1 MKNRNFEISFD
12 RESGNVTSIC
22 NVNDKFKMNWCNDDF
37 EWGKVFFGHKLL
49 RAPLPLKSF
58 EESDDSALSVFENE
72 HIRVSAKRYFKE
84 NGNYAER
91 YTIKCI
97 GYADLFLNRDNFGI
111 ALPLNDRYTYA
122 ADCMTNKC
130 NAHIW
135 CAENGT
141 YINALKMGVSD
152 IALGI
157 VLSEGSIDSYDQ
169 NTEVFKGIGVGSR
182 GEFVFNTSSTE
193 LTHGEEYVI
202 EWEYFWHN
210 GEDFYEK
217 ALETSQFVRIEAE
230 HHTVFSG
237 EDIAFRA
244 TLPKGVQN
252 VCVICEAS
260 GEKLDC
266 ELFGRELSVRFKPKT
281 IGEYRICLEYDGKR
295 THADFLCT
303 STLSELIRRRIEFIV
318 SKQQYKRED
327 SPLYGAYLIYDNTT
341 DSLIFDESFTDHNAC
356 RERIGMAL
364 LIAEYLKRH
373 EDKELM
379 RSLMLYMDF
388 VKREFYDDE
397 NGYVCNCIG
406 KDSRFVRLY
415 NAPWLMT
422 LFAELYILTH
432 DEYYIDN
439 IMKMADNYY
448 SNGGY
453 RFYPNGFSVKT
464 ILDALIL
471 SGRES
476 DTKRMLAHFEAHVA
490 NMIKNGVEYPKHEV
504 NYEQTI
510 VTPAASMIAEFALF
524 SQDKSYYAEH
534 ARAHAEVLRRFN
546 GKQPSFHL
554 NALPIRYWDD
564 YWFGKSM
571 VFGDTF
577 PHYWSC
583 LSARAFLDNFA
594 VSNEPEYERDAK
606 ECLRNCLCLFEEN
619 GRAHCAY
626 VFPHRVNSELGGFY
640 DEWANDQDFALYFAL
655 KSGAFE

>member
-1 MKNRNFEISFD
+1 MKNRDFEISFD
-12 RESGNVTSIC
+12 RESGNIKSIC
-22 NVNDKFKMNWCNDDF
+22 NTNDEHNMNWCNDDF
-37 EWGKVFFGHKLL
+37 EWGKVLFGHKLL
-49 RAPLPLKSF
+49 RSPLPLKSF
-58 EESDDSALSVFENE
+58 DESDDSALSVFENE
-72 HIRVSAKRYFKE
+72 HIRVSVKRYFKE
-84 NGNYAER
+84 NGNFAER

-111 ALPLNDRYTYA
+111 ALLLNDRYTYA
-122 ADCMTNKC
+122 EDCMTNKC

-157 VLSEGSIDSYDQ
+157 VLSEGAVDSYDQ

-182 GEFVFNTSSTE
+182 GEFVFNTSSEE
-193 LTHGEEYVI
+193 LTHDEEYTI

-210 GEDFYEK
+210 GNNFYEK
-217 ALETSQFVRIEAE
+217 ALTTAQFVRIDAE
-230 HHTVFSG
+230 HYTIFAG

-244 TLPKGVQN
+244 TLPNEVKSARV
-252 VCVICEAS
+252 VCEAT
-260 GEKLDC
+260 GEVIES
-266 ELFGRELSVRFKPKT
+266 ELRGRELSVRYKPKT
-281 IGEYRICLEYDGKR
+281 TGEYRIRIEYDGKR

-303 STLSELIRRRIEFIV
+303 ASFSELVRRRVEFIV
-318 SKQQYKRED
+318 SKQQYEREE
-327 SPLYGAYLIYDNTT
+327 SPLYGAYLIYDNAD
-341 DSLIFDESFTDHNAC
+341 DSLVFDESFTDHNAC

-373 EDKELM
+373 KDEKLM
-379 RSLMLYMDF
+379 SSLIKYIEF
-388 VKREFYDDE
+388 VKREFYDEE

-422 LFAELYILTH
+422 LFAEMYILTH
-432 DEYYIDN
+432 DDHYIDS

-464 ILDALIL
+464 ILDALKL
-471 SGRES
+471 SGRVH
-476 DTKRMLAHFEAHVA
+476 DTERMSSHFEAHVA
-490 NMIKNGVEYPKHEV
+490 NMIKNGIEYPKHEV

-524 SQDKSYYAEH
+524 SQDTEYYAEH
-534 ARAHAEVLRRFN
+534 AKKHADVLKRFN

-554 NALPIRYWDD
+554 NTLPIRYWDD

-594 VSNEPEYERDAK
+594 VSNDKEYVRDAE

-640 DEWANDQDFALYFAL
+640 DDWANDQDFALYFAL
-655 KSGAFE
+655 KSGLFE